1 MKEKLRRSGAKI
13 MASLI
18 VLLGSL
24 SYIMVL
30 AVINGSVGF
39 IAAMGVTVAGATGV
53 AKALGVLGLCAEI
66 PLAWG
71 WIIGIAVGC
80 GVVRGGLRYLNNTPT
95 TISRSNCW
103 RFCATKFSARSAYC
117 VPPSSKVS
125 RRAVSSP

>member
-24 SYIMVL
+24 SYIMIL

-80 GVVRGGLRYLNNTPT
+80 GGSSCLRYCA
-95 TISRSNCW
+95 IRSSRH
-103 RFCATKFSARSAYC
+103 SACS
-117 VPPSSKVS
+117 VPQSSKVS
-125 RRAVSSP
+125 KRAVLSP

>member
-1 MKEKLRRSGAKI
+1 MKAKLRRSGAKI

-24 SYIMVL
+24 SYIMIL

-53 AKALGVLGLCAEI
+53 AKALGVLGFCAEI

-71 WIIGIAVGC
+71 WIAAFGI
-80 GVVRGGLRYLNNTPT
+80 
-95 TISRSNCW
+95 
-103 RFCATKFSARSAYC
+103 
-117 VPPSSKVS
+117 
-125 RRAVSSP
+125 